1 MLGYLRISIHFLGD
15 EFHGRGD
22 QGRPEWPP
30 SPLRLFQTIVAANSR
45 LDGQAADAFNWLEQ
59 LTSPD
64 IIVPDLAILQ
74 SHGYKTYVPD
84 NVADIVAKSWIK
96 GGDKDISNFRSE
108 KFIRSTHVRG
118 GDGFPT
124 VHYLWPL
131 TNELD
136 LTTATQLFSSVR
148 AISQFGWGIDLV
160 VADASIV
167 SEAEAEQIAGVR
179 WRPSESSGGQSLR
192 VPIQGTYDDLQHRY
206 HAFLNRVSLESN
218 VFRPVPPLSC
228 YSYATYRRADDIDRP
243 SYAVFALRKPDD
255 SGFAAFAPVRR
266 GLHLSGM
273 LRHAASRRD
282 FAVSLGWDDE
292 RIASFVL
299 GHGES
304 HGERTHRPVND
315 SRLVFVPLPSIE
327 WRGMAKGHS
336 AGAIRRVLVTVNG
349 RIDPAEFSRIIR
361 NLEGR
366 ELVDENTGEV
376 VAFLSRQKNS
386 EGAINDYFQPASV
399 WTTVTPVILPGY
411 DDPGKLRRRLS
422 SNSLTPSEKA
432 HIVLKLEAR
441 IEALLR
447 KALRQAE
454 FPDELV
460 RSANIQWRGTGFLPG
475 VDMAVNYAV
484 PNQHRRYRRLHVRI
498 DWRSPKGEPLEMA
511 GPFCIGGGRFTG
523 LGLFASAQGRA
534 ERNSRQ

>member
-22 QGRPEWPP
+22 QGHPEWPP
-30 SPLRLFQTIVAANSR
+30 SPLRLFQTIVAANAR
-45 LDGQAADAFNWLEQ
+45 LDGQAADAFNWLEYQ
-59 LTSPD
+59 AFPD
-64 IIVPDLAILQ
+64 IIVPDLAIVQ
-74 SHGYKTYVPD
+74 SRGYKTYVPD
-84 NVADIVAKSWIK
+84 NVADILAKSWIK

-108 KFIRSTHVRG
+108 KFIRSTQIRS
-118 GDGFPT
+118 DDDFPS

-131 TNELD
+131 TNEID
-136 LTTATQLFSSVR
+136 RTTATKLFPSVR

-160 VADASIV
+160 VADASII
-167 SEAEAEQIAGVR
+167 SEAEAELIAGVR
-179 WRPSESSGGQSLR
+179 WRPSESSGGQPLR
-192 VPIQGTYDDLQHRY
+192 VPIHGTYDDLKHRY

-228 YSYATYRRADDIDRP
+228 FSYATYRRAVDIDRP
-243 SYAVFALRKPDD
+243 PYAVFALRKPDD
-255 SGFAAFAPVRR
+255 SGYAAFGPARR

-304 HGERTHRPVND
+304 HGQRMHQPISDT
-315 SRLVFVPLPSIE
+315 RLVFVPLPSIE
-327 WRGMAKGHS
+327 WRGVAMRHS

-349 RIDPAEFSRIIR
+349 RIDSAEFSRIIR
-361 NLEGR
+361 NFEGR
-366 ELVDENTGEV
+366 ELVDEKTGEV
-376 VAFLSRQKNS
+376 VAFLSRQKNCD
-386 EGAINDYFQPASV
+386 GAISDYFQPASV

-422 SNSLTPSEKA
+422 SNNLTSSEKTN
-432 HIVLKLEAR
+432 IVLKLETR

-454 FPDELV
+454 YPDELI
-460 RSANIQWRGTGFLPG
+460 RWADIQWRGSGFLPG
-475 VDMAVNYAV
+475 VDMALNYAV

-498 DWRSPKGEPLEMA
+498 DWRSPEGEPVEMT
-511 GPFCIGGGRFTG
+511 GPLCIGGGRFTG
-523 LGLFASAQGRA
+523 LGLFASAQRRA
-534 ERNSRQ
+534 E